1 MPPAATVSDIEA
13 QRRLQPPGTPH
24 RTAKLDPINA
34 IVQDLNE
41 RWQLDLPIRDAPHS
55 PSTTVRDR
63 PNKVYNH
70 IKYLYHKST
79 SALDGVR
86 GEFDRIARI
95 GKEDNIDELL
105 RLLDQATT
113 LCQGRSTKA
122 GRRESLNGAPRNL
135 EEPSN
140 LAPRI
145 LREPS
150 KDALKVT
157 PKVTRAASVKKSP
170 QKRQAKIREYLAISK
185 PTENSDG
192 TADSSIFKC
201 ISMLYILFVNCL
213 PFLTF
218 SGARDKRMMR
228 VSGTV
233 QDCGFDCVTRMSPP
247 LGWSCAY

>member
-1 MPPAATVSDIEA
+1 MPPAATVSDLEA

-86 GEFDRIARI
+86 AEFDRIARI

-113 LCQGRSTKA
+113 LCQERSTKA

-145 LREPS
+145 LRGPS
-150 KDALKVT
+150 KDA

-192 TADSSIFKC
+192 TPESSNSKC
-201 ISMLYILFVNCL
+201 ISMSYILFVNCL

-218 SGARDKRMMR
+218 SGARDKRKLR
-228 VSGTV
+228 VSRTV
-233 QDCGFDCVTRMSPP
+233 QDYDFDCVNRMSPP
-247 LGWSCAY
+247 LG